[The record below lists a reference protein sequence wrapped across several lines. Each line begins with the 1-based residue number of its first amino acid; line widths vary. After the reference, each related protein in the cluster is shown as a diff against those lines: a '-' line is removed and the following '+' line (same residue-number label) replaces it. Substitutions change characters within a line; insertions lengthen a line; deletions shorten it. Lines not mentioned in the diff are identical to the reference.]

1 MTKITIITPS
11 YRIDNLYKIKESI
24 NFEYVHEW
32 IIVYDGS
39 KIITNPYIFKEDNK
53 IKEYIYKCT
62 GISGNGQRNYALS
75 KITNEN
81 TLLYYLD
88 DDNIIHPNL
97 YNLLNNIDNN
107 TIYSFNQYNRI
118 KGHIIHAY
126 EEEDNIGYIY

>member
-39 KIITNPYIFKEDNK
+39 KIITNPYLFKEDNK

-62 GISGNGQRNYALS
+62 GVSGNGQRNFALS
-75 KITNEN
+75 NLQMKIH
-81 TLLYYLD
+81 YY
-88 DDNIIHPNL
+88 II
-97 YNLLNNIDNN
+97 
-107 TIYSFNQYNRI
+107 
-118 KGHIIHAY
+118 
-126 EEEDNIGYIY
+126 